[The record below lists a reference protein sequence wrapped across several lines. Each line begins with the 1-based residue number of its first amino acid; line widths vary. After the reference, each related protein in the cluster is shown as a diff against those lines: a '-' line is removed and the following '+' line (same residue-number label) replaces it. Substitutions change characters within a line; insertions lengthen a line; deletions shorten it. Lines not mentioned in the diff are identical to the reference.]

1 MNLRL
6 SALFVA
12 FAVAMPARAQSG
24 QNARSPGEAAPV
36 FALRI
41 LNPQEDGVRLFDLRS
56 YVGSDADQPAKLV
69 LLSFFATWCHA
80 CLKELPLLARLEKTY
95 RSKGLRVVS
104 ISIDRED
111 SDIAKIP
118 DILKDKKVVHPVLS
132 DSRNIVA
139 RRYLG
144 SDVKLPSLVLVG
156 ADGNIAIMHNGY
168 GQDLAT
174 VLEGEVRHALGLG
187 KTVEAEAR

>member
-1 MNLRL
+1 MKLRL
-6 SALFVA
+6 FAFLVALA
-12 FAVAMPARAQSG
+12 AALPASAQS
-24 QNARSPGEAAPV
+24 QTVRSPGDAAPV

-41 LNPQEDGVRLFDLRS
+41 LNPQDDGARLFDLRS
-56 YVGSDADQPAKLV
+56 FVGSDADQPTKLV

-80 CLKELPLLARLEKTY
+80 CLKEMPLLVRLEKTY
-95 RSKGLRVVS
+95 RSQGLRVVS

-111 SDIAKIP
+111 SEIAKIP
-118 DILKDKKVVHPVLS
+118 DILKEKQVVHPVLS

-144 SDVKLPSLVLVG
+144 SDVKLPSLVLIG
-156 ADGNIAIMHNGY
+156 ADGNIAVMHNGY
-168 GQDLAT
+168 GDDLAT

-187 KTVEAEAR
+187 KTVEAQAR